1 MKTATLKELSDL
13 VGGIV
18 SGDENK
24 EIRDIAPLQT
34 AEPDTISFLADVH
47 KIRDLSASRAGAILV
62 PIDFIAD
69 QCPSIQVPD
78 VVAAFEK
85 ITLFFR
91 PQRTDLVQGISP
103 KADIAPSVQMGND
116 VKIGSGVSVG
126 EEVVLGDHVVLYPGV
141 VIMSGSS
148 IGENTI
154 VFPNAV
160 IYENCVIGKNCLI
173 HSGAVIGAYGFGY
186 DSSSGEHILSRQW
199 GNVVLEDRV
208 EVGACSTIDRGT
220 YASTRIGY
228 GTKIDNLVMI
238 AHNCQLGRHNLICA
252 STGVAGSTTTGD
264 YVVMAGR
271 VGVRDHV
278 HIGTGAVLGAM
289 AGIMAS
295 VPEGAKVVGIPATPD
310 KQQMRI
316 QVAIARLPEM
326 RQELKEM
333 QKNIQKLLEK
343 MGD

>member
-1 MKTATLKELSDL
+1 MKKATLKELAEL

-18 SGDENK
+18 SGHENK
-24 EIRDIAPLQT
+24 EINDIAPLQT
-34 AEPDTISFLADVH
+34 ANENTISFLLDIH
-47 KIRDLSASRAGAILV
+47 KIRDLSNSQAGAILV
-62 PIDFIAD
+62 PSDFTTD

-78 VVAAFEK
+78 VIAAFEK

-91 PQRTDLVQGISP
+91 PQRTDLVQGISQTV
-103 KADIAPSVQMGND
+103 DIDPSVQMGKN
-116 VKIGSGVSVG
+116 VKIGSRVSIG
-126 EEVVLGDHVVLYPGV
+126 SDVVLGDNVVLYPGV
-141 VIMSGSS
+141 VIMSGST
-148 IGENTI
+148 IGENTVI
-154 VFPNAV
+154 FPNVV
-160 IYENCVIGKNCLI
+160 IYENCIIGKNCLI
-173 HSGAVIGAYGFGY
+173 HAGAVIGAYGFGY

-199 GNVVLEDRV
+199 GNVVLDDKV
-208 EVGACSTIDRGT
+208 EIGACSTIDRGT

-228 GTKIDNLVMI
+228 GTKIDNQVMI

-252 STGVAGSTTTGD
+252 NTGVAGSTTTGD

-278 HIGTGAVLGAM
+278 HIGNGAVLGAM
-289 AGIMAS
+289 AGIMGD

-326 RQELKEM
+326 RSEIKEM

-343 MGD
+343 LGD